1 MLLLALLSCAAP
13 AGSSSQ
19 PTGETPETI
28 AGVRLGER
36 VADYSG
42 NFYVAESVSISDE
55 AVSVGG
61 SFWISGI
68 EAKRFYAFADFNYR
82 DPIVSGD
89 SADYTGAPIS
99 TRSLDSLPIRRAAQS
114 RCRETRRFR
123 SRWTAPSSPFSDR
136 RSASAFGF
144 PWVSSGPTR
153 TRRNS
158 WSSAKRR
165 SISYHEQAIP

>member
-1 MLLLALLSCAAP
+1 MRGP
-13 AGSSSQ
+13 GRSSSQ

-89 SADYTGAPIS
+89 SAELYGSTDFYPIAGFS
-99 TRSLDSLPIRRAAQS
+99 SDSSNRSVTVQGDAMLSFPVDGSFISL
-114 RCRETRRFR
+114 FR
-123 SRWTAPSSPFSDR
+123 SKECIRLRISLGIVGTNSDAPNQLVVGKEEINF
-136 RSASAFGF
+136 
-144 PWVSSGPTR
+144 
-153 TRRNS
+153 
-158 WSSAKRR
+158 
-165 SISYHEQAIP
+165 IS